1 MFFIQM
7 KYCLQSMH
15 NHMVGRAASVV
26 SPFYF
31 ISLIRTQVRYFMSLQ
46 RVQSELMIRRI
57 SINFLFNPISTGSLH
72 ILGRTRGG
80 GVGAFNGEGAR
91 GSNGSVNILENCDL
105 DHNLSYIK
113 HNFLAFFL

>member
-1 MFFIQM
+1 ME
-7 KYCLQSMH
+7 YRLQSMY

-80 GVGAFNGEGAR
+80 GVGAR